1 MRKTVL
7 NQNQREKTD
16 VTFQNVYL
24 KIFFLPNLCWK
35 AQAAANHSQPPPA
48 LHGLITEETSV
59 GHSTATEVHIT
70 SHRLRYPH
78 RNFYNL

>member
-1 MRKTVL
+1 ML

-24 KIFFLPNLCWK
+24 KFFFLPNLCWK